1 MTTTRDERYSA
12 LIDGE
17 VSDFEQRRL
26 VDDLLKD
33 EEAQASWARMHLIGD
48 AMREE
53 LPQSLDMDFVS
64 KLRDKID
71 AEPEFDISP
80 AETRKA
86 GWIKPASGFAV
97 AASVALVS
105 ILSLQSMVGY
115 DTNPTSTVPV
125 ASQSSPATVPAADNF
140 RLASTPA
147 SGAVKQGVSNEEV
160 EQRINRYL
168 VNHSEFASRP
178 GVLPHARIV
187 GYEQSED

>member
-33 EEAQASWARMHLIGD
+33 EEAQASWVRMHLIGD
-48 AMREE
+48 ALREE
-53 LPQSLDMDFVS
+53 LPQSLDMDFVA

-71 AEPEFDISP
+71 EEPEYNERP
-80 AETRKA
+80 AQGGKA

-125 ASQSSPATVPAADNF
+125 ASQSSPAIVPAGDNF
-140 RLASTPA
+140 RLASSPA
-147 SGAVKQGVSNEEV
+147 SGTVKQGVTNQEV

-187 GYEQSED
+187 GYEKTKD